1 MIPNDASDRWQAHR
15 ASLVAAAVVAWVI
28 GIILGLTAAGDGVLA
43 GDVRVARWVQ
53 RVDGRVVD
61 RVADFGNWVGAY
73 WTGVAISVLVAI
85 PLGIM
90 RRWREIALL
99 MTVIVIRA
107 LNTTVKGWIESPRP
121 PPDLVRVTENADCPG
136 FPSGHASGAML
147 VFGALAWI
155 CWTNIRPHIVRRF
168 ACAICLALVATV
180 GFARIS
186 TGAHWPSDVLGGYV
200 LGIAILSTMILAI
213 GRLERMERRPWSS

>member
-1 MIPNDASDRWQAHR
+1 MIPRDASDRWQTHR
-15 ASLVAAAVVAWVI
+15 SSLVAAAAVAWVI
-28 GIILGLTAAGDGVLA
+28 AVSLSFAAAGDGVLA

-53 RVDGRVVD
+53 QVDGRVVD

-73 WTGVAISVLVAI
+73 WTGVAISALVAV

-99 MTVIVIRA
+99 VMVIVIRA
-107 LNTTVKGWIESPRP
+107 LNTTIKGWIDSPRP
-121 PPDLVRVTENADCPG
+121 TPDLVRVTEDADGLG

-155 CWTNIRPHIVRRF
+155 CWTNIQPDIGRRL
-168 ACAICLALVATV
+168 ACAIYLALVAIV

-200 LGIAILSTMILAI
+200 LGIAILSTLTIAI
-213 GRLERMERRPWSS
+213 GRFERVERRQWSS